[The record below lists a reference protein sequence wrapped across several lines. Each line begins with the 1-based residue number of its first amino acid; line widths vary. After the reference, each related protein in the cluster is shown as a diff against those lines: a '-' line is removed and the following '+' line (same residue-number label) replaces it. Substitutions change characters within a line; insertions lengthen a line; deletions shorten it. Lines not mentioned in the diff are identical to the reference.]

1 MFATVTTSSSRTS
14 PHVEHSS
21 TAFLECCIVR
31 GVTHSRSVERVASLL
46 SRIDLPERNRPT
58 RTVVYSRHPT
68 THAALAGSIATT
80 LPMQRSRPSRP
91 MTAHAR
97 RSHVVMA
104 SRESGSFWSGVAIG
118 GVVFGVLGFVFAP
131 QISQALLGDDQRL
144 KLPKFLEDEE
154 ESPEVTRQN
163 LAEKIAQLNETIDSV
178 SSQLKSNQS
187 VDDEVST
194 TA

>member
-1 MFATVTTSSSRTS
+1 
-14 PHVEHSS
+14 
-21 TAFLECCIVR
+21 
-31 GVTHSRSVERVASLL
+31 
-46 SRIDLPERNRPT
+46 
-58 RTVVYSRHPT
+58 
-68 THAALAGSIATT
+68 
-80 LPMQRSRPSRP
+80 

-131 QISQALLGDDQRL
+131 QISQALLGEDQRL
-144 KLPKFLEDEE
+144 KLPKFLDDEE
-154 ESPEVTRQN
+154 ESPEVTRAN

>member
-1 MFATVTTSSSRTS
+1 
-14 PHVEHSS
+14 
-21 TAFLECCIVR
+21 
-31 GVTHSRSVERVASLL
+31 
-46 SRIDLPERNRPT
+46 
-58 RTVVYSRHPT
+58 
-68 THAALAGSIATT
+68 
-80 LPMQRSRPSRP
+80 
-91 MTAHAR
+91 
-97 RSHVVMA
+97 MA

-118 GVVFGVLGFVFAP
+118 GGVFGVLGFVFAP